1 MSLREVADAVKD
13 WTYSRIPVYSA
24 GDPETW
30 EGMVFSRDI
39 LSGLAN
45 DQFETTLGS
54 LCEKISFVSE
64 KTPGHVLLELFLK
77 RRTHLF
83 GVMDE
88 YGDITGIVTLEDVL
102 ESMLGEEIVDE
113 ADTAVD
119 MQEVARRRK
128 RQQFGKS
135 DDGGQILQHED

>member
-1 MSLREVADAVKD
+1 
-13 WTYSRIPVYSA
+13 
-24 GDPETW
+24 
-30 EGMVFSRDI
+30 

-45 DQFETTLGS
+45 DQFETTLGKLS
-54 LCEKISFVSE
+54 KRVHFVSE
-64 KTPGHVLLELFLK
+64 KTPGHVLLETFLK

-88 YGDITGIVTLEDVL
+88 FGDITGVVTLEDVL
-102 ESMLGEEIVDE
+102 ESVLGMEIVDE

-128 RQQFGKS
+128 REYYGKS
-135 DDGGQILQHED
+135 NEGEVFPKHEV